1 MTSQKLQFRNPA
13 DFLKYKVRKSYH
25 DGLPEINYSF
35 EIESWGRLLETN
47 QFGNPED
54 FLKWIHIGNPEG
66 FLKLIQLS
74 ASPES
79 VSKTKQSGIADDFLK
94 FRNPVDVLK

>member
-54 FLKWIHIGNPEG
+54 FLK
-66 FLKLIQLS
+66 LIQFRP
-74 ASPES
+74 SPEN